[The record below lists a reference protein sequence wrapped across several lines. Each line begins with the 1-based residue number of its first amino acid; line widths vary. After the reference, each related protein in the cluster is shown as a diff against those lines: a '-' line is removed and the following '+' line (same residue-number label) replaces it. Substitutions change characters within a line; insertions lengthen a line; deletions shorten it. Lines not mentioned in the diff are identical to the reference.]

1 MAAIIHPPVDGL
13 ICAFRITPDQPPQAV
28 GVEAIKTEPQGEQ
41 GFLWLHVNSSL
52 ETGRKLVRQLPEL
65 PTEIGEE
72 LLDGSEQLHFCQTEQ
87 GCLLTLRDLQ
97 YESDPDYQRISLLR
111 VWFEPHRVVSVRRHP
126 LTAIDVIRRRIVS
139 GHRPDS
145 SAALLI
151 ELLEALANTFAPVA
165 ARLSDDADAVEDRLL
180 AEHIDDLHGP
190 LGGLRRRAVRLLR
203 QIEPQQRMLARLQS
217 HPPSW
222 FDEDDRQRLTET
234 IADIGEVTALIQS
247 TQERAKAMQDELTAI
262 LTEQT
267 NRNLYILSVV
277 SVIILPMTLLSG
289 MFGMNVG
296 GIPGFEQPLGFLT
309 VSGLIGLVG
318 VAAYIILKWRR
329 WL

>member
-1 MAAIIHPPVDGL
+1 MAAIIHPSVDGL
-13 ICAFRITPDQPPQAV
+13 ICAFRITPDRPPQAV
-28 GVEAIKTEPQGEQ
+28 GVEDIKAEPHCEQ
-41 GFLWLHVNSSL
+41 GLLWLHVNSSL

-65 PTEIGEE
+65 PADISEE
-72 LLDGSEQLHFCQTEQ
+72 LLDSSEQLHFCQTDR
-87 GCLLTLRDLQ
+87 GCLLTLWDLH
-97 YESDPDYQRISLLR
+97 YESDPDRHQMSFLR
-111 VWFEPHRVVSVRRHP
+111 VWFEPHRVISVRRHP
-126 LTAIDVIRRRIVS
+126 LKAIDVIRRRIIS

-165 ARLSDDADAVEDRLL
+165 ARLSGDADAVEDRLL
-180 AEHIDDLHGP
+180 AEHIDDLHGL
-190 LGGLRRRAVRLLR
+190 LGSIRRRAVRLLR
-203 QIEPQQRMLARLQS
+203 QIEPQQRLLARLQLRL
-217 HPPSW
+217 PPW
-222 FDEDDRQRLTET
+222 FDEDDRHRLAET

-267 NRNLYILSVV
+267 NQNLYILSVV
-277 SVIILPMTLLSG
+277 SVIILPMALLSG

-296 GIPGFEQPLGFLT
+296 GIPGLEQPLGFLV

-318 VAAYIILKWRR
+318 VAAYVILKWRR